1 MWNIVFGYRRFLQNT
16 NIEIER
22 NTIGVFWRRKG
33 GDIMVTKKDLI
44 IAILSTFCLT
54 STLFMIVPTRST
66 PSVYDPWADIDGDGK
81 ITILDVVALT
91 SRYATTGDPTRN
103 VNVTNWPEP
112 YRIVDLEYNVSWS
125 PPYYTATLYTG
136 NVYVGDYSRFY
147 VYAVP
152 DLEKNVGKL
161 GSTYKTNISLSMI
174 EYNLDVHAICDSY
187 EAFVPSLYITTFE
200 RYADGSV
207 AFEPLPKALP
217 EFKVQAPF
225 VSVCLSLKS
234 TSNSGW
240 VVLSIRIFMR
250 NE

>member
-1 MWNIVFGYRRFLQNT
+1 MT
-16 NIEIER
+16 S
-22 NTIGVFWRRKG
+22 
-33 GDIMVTKKDLI
+33 KKDLI
-44 IAILSTFCLT
+44 IAVLSTFCLT
-54 STLFMIVPTRST
+54 ATLFMIMPTRSSSAERQYN
-66 PSVYDPWADIDGDGK
+66 PWCDINDDGQIDMINDIRSVA
-81 ITILDVVALT
+81 ILFG
-91 SRYATTGDPTRN
+91 TTGDPTKN

-112 YRIVDLEYNVSWS
+112 YRIADLEYNVSWS
-125 PPYYTATLYTG
+125 PPYYTATLYTS

-174 EYNLDVHAICDSY
+174 EYNLDVHAIFDSY

-200 RYADGSV
+200 RNADGSV
-207 AFEPLPKALP
+207 GYEPLPKALP

-225 VSVCLSLKS
+225 ICVCLSLKS
-234 TSNSGW
+234 TSDSGW
-240 VVLSIRIFMR
+240 VVLRIRIFMR